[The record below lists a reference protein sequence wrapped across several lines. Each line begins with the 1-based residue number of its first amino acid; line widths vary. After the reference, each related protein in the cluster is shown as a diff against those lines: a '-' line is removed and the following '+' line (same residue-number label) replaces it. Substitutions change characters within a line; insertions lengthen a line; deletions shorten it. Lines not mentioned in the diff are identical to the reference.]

1 MAFWAPMMW
10 QKYKHHFL
18 KFSMIFLI
26 GLLMLTPIV
35 CFILDG
41 YQFTFNRERFW
52 GVCLG
57 LFVIAMGSLILQ
69 KKTVFKYLNKI
80 PAQLNF
86 NLSVSATQTHPFWFG
101 IMAIVMLLL
110 PLMLSN
116 YWLSVTILVLIYIL
130 LGLGLNIVVGLAGL
144 LNLGF
149 AAFYA
154 IGAYTYALSAEYLH
168 LGFWTALP
176 LAAFVSALFGALL
189 GFPVL
194 RMVGDY
200 LAIVTLGFGEIVRL
214 ILNNW
219 GDFTFGPNGLSVPNP
234 TLFGIEFTRSA
245 SPGGT
250 TFHSLFNLPYN
261 SSYRTIFIYWILLLV
276 VFIILL
282 FVTRLKTMPQ
292 GRAWEA
298 LREDE
303 IACRSLGINH
313 VTTKLSAFSLGALIG
328 GLGGVFFA
336 ASQGFVSPASFTFVE
351 SALILSIVVLG
362 GMGSTLGVV
371 LAAIILTLLPEVLRD
386 FSEYRMFVFG
396 ILMVLMMIW
405 RPKGLIRISRPMIG
419 KPNDVM
425 EKYDSHSNN

>member
-1 MAFWAPMMW
+1 MMLR
-10 QKYKHHFL
+10 KYKQGIFQIG
-18 KFSMIFLI
+18 MIFFI
-26 GLLMLTPIV
+26 GLLMLSPII
-35 CFILDG
+35 CFILYG
-41 YQFTFNRERFW
+41 FQFIFNHERFI
-52 GVCLG
+52 GLCLI
-57 LFVIAMGSLILQ
+57 LAIIASASLIVQ
-69 KKTVFKYLNKI
+69 RKIIFKYLNKI
-80 PAQLNF
+80 ASRLNF
-86 NLSVSATQTHPFWFG
+86 NINVTSTKTHPYWLSLFG
-101 IMAIVMLLL
+101 LAMLLM
-110 PLMLSN
+110 PLMLSK
-116 YWLSVTILVLIYIL
+116 YWLSVSILVLIYVL
-130 LGLGLNIVVGLAGL
+130 LGLGLDIVVGLAGL

-176 LAAFVSALFGALL
+176 LAALVCALFGAIL

-219 GDFTFGPNGLSVPNP
+219 SNFTHGPNGLSVPNP

-245 SPGGT
+245 SQGGI
-250 TFHSLFNLPYN
+250 TFHSLFNISYN
-261 SSYRTIFIYWILLLV
+261 SSYRTTFIYWVLLLIVFV
-276 VFIILL
+276 VLFFII
-282 FVTRLKTMPQ
+282 RLKTMPQ

-313 VTTKLSAFSLGALIG
+313 VTSKLSAFSLGALIG
-328 GLGGVFFA
+328 GVGGVFFA

-371 LAAIILTLLPEVLRD
+371 LAATILTLLPEVLRD
-386 FSEYRMFVFG
+386 FSQYRMLVFG
-396 ILMVLMMIW
+396 ILMVSMMIW
-405 RPKGLIRISRPMIG
+405 RPKGLIRINRPFIPV
-419 KPNDVM
+419 PN
-425 EKYDSHSNN
+425 KRS

>member
-1 MAFWAPMMW
+1 MMSQKFKQNIIKAMTLFLCAFIM
-10 QKYKHHFL
+10 F
-18 KFSMIFLI
+18 
-26 GLLMLTPIV
+26 TPII
-35 CFILDG
+35 CFLLDG
-41 YQFTFNRERFW
+41 YQFIFDQKRF
-52 GVCLG
+52 VILSVAIFFLSLIT
-57 LFVIAMGSLILQ
+57 LFVQQ
-69 KKTVFKYLNKI
+69 KTLLKYLNKI
-80 PAQLNF
+80 PQRLHF
-86 NLSVSATQTHPFWFG
+86 NLNVTSSKTHPLWLTVLLL
-101 IMAIVMLLL
+101 ATALL
-110 PLMLSN
+110 PLIISK
-116 YWLSVTILVLIYIL
+116 YWLSVTLLVLIYIL

-154 IGAYTYALSAEYLH
+154 IGAYTYALSAEYWH

-176 LAAFVSALFGALL
+176 LAALVSALFGALL

-219 GDFTFGPNGLSVPNP
+219 IDFTQGPNGLSVPYFSF
-234 TLFGIEFTRSA
+234 FGID
-245 SPGGT
+245 
-250 TFHSLFNLPYN
+250 
-261 SSYRTIFIYWILLLV
+261 SSRGVYWMLLLV
-276 VFIILL
+276 VCITLL
-282 FVTRLKTMPQ
+282 FITRLKNMPM

-328 GLGGVFFA
+328 GVGGVFFA
-336 ASQGFVSPASFTFVE
+336 VSQGFVSPASFTFVE

-371 LAAIILTLLPEVLRD
+371 LAAIILTLLPELLRD
-386 FSEYRMFVFG
+386 FSEYRMLVFG
-396 ILMVLMMIW
+396 ILMVSMMIW
-405 RPKGLIRISRPMIG
+405 RPKGLIRINRPYIG
-419 KPNDVM
+419 KT
-425 EKYDSHSNN
+425 